1 MIVTLSTGSMNI
13 KMLSTFLLGSSS
25 AMMKRI
31 SWTIS
36 RALSSRPSSNIFHLP
51 DSFLAIVSRSVA
63 EARLHPTS
71 HSSRNSSSDEKR
83 GTLGK
88 PSILA
93 AAGCFAACATCEAAA
108 AISQARPQQSAADA
122 RRISAAR
129 EPATK
134 SGGPRGHPNP
144 EPKHTHSRRER

>member
-1 MIVTLSTGSMNI
+1 LIVTLSTGSMNI

-108 AISQARPQQSAADA
+108 AISQARPQLRGVETQ
-122 RRISAAR
+122 
-129 EPATK
+129 PATK
-134 SGGPRGHPNP
+134 SGGVRRPRGHPNP